1 MPPPLPGMGGP
12 RPPPP
17 MGLAMPRG
25 LAPPPKL
32 PVKPK
37 GPKRRPVHWDK
48 IAPANL
54 EQTVFSEID
63 PSSVVSSALA
73 YLCAPPDTRR
83 STVWNVCFYLSNN
96 GRSRGRFVFF
106 FCSC

>member
-1 MPPPLPGMGGP
+1 MP
-12 RPPPP
+12 
-17 MGLAMPRG
+17 MPRA

-63 PSSVVSSALA
+63 PSSVV
-73 YLCAPPDTRR
+73 R
-83 STVWNVCFYLSNN
+83 SCSC
-96 GRSRGRFVFF
+96 VFF
-106 FCSC
+106 VSCVRMPACTCVLLRCSFELV